1 MSAADFRLKS
11 VPDLNE
17 ELRGLLRE
25 HFNLRMQAGAGQLAK
40 NHQVNLVRRN
50 IARLRTVLREKA
62 GIAQ

>member
-1 MSAADFRLKS
+1 MKASEFRAKNVAELG
-11 VPDLNE
+11 E

-50 IARLRTVLREKA
+50 IARLKTVLREKA
-62 GIAQ
+62 SISP